1 MAATIPRG
9 SDHFFTTIY
18 EGNGKGQRVGKFV
31 PFTDD
36 GTIAKS
42 CIFNSGDGPVLSH
55 VLGGDGNKKKFTI
68 SAWVKPCKFT
78 GDYQAIVV
86 GGGTGNGTASSGLYF
101 NANMQI
107 YTYFFGADAL
117 ITNRT
122 FEDTSKFYH
131 IVLRVDTSD
140 STADDRIRMYVDG
153 TQITSFATRNNPSQD
168 AEETLFNV
176 NGKQFNMGKHTSG
189 NAYYYLDSYLAEV
202 NFADGQSYGPE
213 TFGLT
218 DTSTGRWIPKSLTG
232 ITYGTNGFRA
242 EFANSAG
249 QTIGDD
255 TSGQSNDF
263 TVTNVTT
270 SDITTD
276 SPTQNHATLEGTGGT
291 LTEGNLKLVT
301 GNSDFSHQ
309 NATLKPT
316 SGKYYAEFT
325 VDVASRAEV
334 GVASTLLL
342 PYGSNSTRLPEPPDG
357 SLAGYM
363 YYGYNGRVYYNSSNS
378 YDVTYATYTT
388 NDIIG
393 IALDLDNHTVQF
405 FKNNVSQGTLGLS
418 NGNYTF
424 VVGDGATGYNGGW
437 TANFG
442 QKSFTYTPPTDFV
455 ALQQDNLPTNDKGIP
470 DLVWFKNRDRT
481 KSHTLY
487 DSSRGKH
494 LAMFSTGNDAD
505 TTYTDGLQKFLKGG
519 CQIEDNL
526 HENQSGDSFV
536 AWNWVANN
544 GVTATNNDGE
554 STSIIQVN
562 DTAKFSIGTF
572 TSKVAEQT
580 IGHGLGVAPEFIIL
594 KRRDGT
600 QNWMVYHKQ
609 LDLTDSHYLH
619 LNASDAEQTG
629 SDFGNDVPTSTVF
642 HTNVTGTAGRTYV
655 FYAWAPVEGF
665 SKFGTYVGNGST
677 DGTFVYT
684 GFKPAWVL
692 MKRSNSTGNW
702 YLKDTTRDVNNRCE
716 KTLMPNQNNAEAAQT
731 YIDIYANGFKQRI
744 GNDAS
749 NLTGSTYMYFA
760 FAEHPFHGAD
770 GITVATAR

>member
-9 SDHFFTTIY
+9 SDYFFTTTY

-31 PFTDD
+31 PFTDN
-36 GTIAKS
+36 GTIANSVIMDKAS
-42 CIFNSGDGPVLSH
+42 SPRLSRTPSSAGNRKTWTLSLWVKRTLVGSPRHMILTQSNSGGTV
-55 VLGGDGNKKKFTI
+55 GDF
-68 SAWVKPCKFT
+68 
-78 GDYQAIVV
+78 
-86 GGGTGNGTASSGLYF
+86 LYF
-101 NANMQI
+101 NTDNTI
-107 YTYFFGADAL
+107 KFTDDDSGDYNL
-117 ITNRT
+117 VTNRT

-131 IVLRVDTSD
+131 ILLSVDTTQ
-140 STADDRIRMYVDG
+140 STAADRVKLYIDG
-153 TQITSFATRNNPSQD
+153 DQITSFSTSSYPAQDYTFQINNNSHPVN
-168 AEETLFNV
+168 LFSDY
-176 NGKQFNMGKHTSG
+176 GSSG
-189 NAYYYLDSYLAEV
+189 SEYSDGYIAEV
-202 NFADGQSYGPE
+202 NLVDGTALTPS

-218 DTSTGRWIPKSLTG
+218 DTSSGRWIPKTISGL
-232 ITYGTNGFRA
+232 TYGTNGFRL
-242 EFANSAG
+242 EFGTSSAL
-249 QTIGDD
+249 GDD
-255 TSGQSNDF
+255 TSGNTNDF
-263 TVTNVTT
+263 TATNLAST
-270 SDITTD
+270 DQTTD
-276 SPTQNHATLEGTGGT
+276 SPTQNHATFQGTGGT
-291 LTEGNLKLVT
+291 LSEGNLKLVT
-301 GNSDFSHQ
+301 GNSDFSHH

-325 VDVASRAEV
+325 CNSSSRPEV
-334 GVASTLLL
+334 GVAYSLGVL
-342 PYGSNSTRLPEPPDG
+342 PYGSNTTRLPAPPNG
-357 SLAGYM
+357 GLAGYM
-363 YYGYNGRVYYNSSNS
+363 YYGYNGQVYYNSSNS

-388 NDIIG
+388 NDVIG
-393 IALDLDNHTVQF
+393 IALDLDNLTVQF
-405 FKNNVSQGTLGLS
+405 FKNNTSQGTLGLP

-424 VVGDGATGYNGGW
+424 VAGDGATGYSGGW

-442 QKSFTYTPPTDFV
+442 QTSFTYTPPSGFS
-455 ALQQDNLPTNDKGIP
+455 ALQQDNLPTNDKNIP
-470 DLVWFKNRDRT
+470 DLLWIKNRDT
-481 KSHTLY
+481 TANHALI
-487 DSSRGKH
+487 DSSRGLVEFLYPDLTLYKI
-494 LAMFSTGNDAD
+494 DVV
-505 TTYTDGLQKFLKGG
+505 DGIQKTLKGG
-519 CQIEDNL
+519 FSMEDDTLINT
-526 HENQSGDSFV
+526 SGNSYV

-554 STSIIQVN
+554 TTSTIQVN
-562 DTAKFSIGTF
+562 DTAKFSMGTF

-594 KRRDGT
+594 KRRDGS

-716 KTLMPNQNNAEAAQT
+716 KTLMPNLTNAEAAQT
-731 YIDIYANGFKQRI
+731 YIDIYANGFKQKI
-744 GNDAS
+744 GNDSS
-749 NLTGSTYMYFA
+749 NMTGSTYMYFA

>member
-1 MAATIPRG
+1 MLLVIL
-9 SDHFFTTIY
+9 
-18 EGNGKGQRVGKFV
+18 
-31 PFTDD
+31 
-36 GTIAKS
+36 
-42 CIFNSGDGPVLSH
+42 IF
-55 VLGGDGNKKKFTI
+55 
-68 SAWVKPCKFT
+68 
-78 GDYQAIVV
+78 
-86 GGGTGNGTASSGLYF
+86 
-101 NANMQI
+101 
-107 YTYFFGADAL
+107 
-117 ITNRT
+117 
-122 FEDTSKFYH
+122 H
-131 IVLRVDTSD
+131 I
-140 STADDRIRMYVDG
+140 
-153 TQITSFATRNNPSQD
+153 
-168 AEETLFNV
+168 
-176 NGKQFNMGKHTSG
+176 
-189 NAYYYLDSYLAEV
+189 
-202 NFADGQSYGPE
+202 
-213 TFGLT
+213 
-218 DTSTGRWIPKSLTG
+218 
-232 ITYGTNGFRA
+232 
-242 EFANSAG
+242 
-249 QTIGDD
+249 
-255 TSGQSNDF
+255 
-263 TVTNVTT
+263 
-270 SDITTD
+270 
-276 SPTQNHATLEGTGGT
+276 
-291 LTEGNLKLVT
+291 
-301 GNSDFSHQ
+301 

-334 GVASTLLL
+334 GVAYSLGVL
-342 PYGSNSTRLPEPPDG
+342 PYGSNTTRLPEPPDG
-357 SLAGYM
+357 SLPGYM
-363 YYGYNGRVYYNSSNS
+363 YYGYNGRVYTSSSNS

-388 NDIIG
+388 NDVIG
-393 IALDLDNHTVQF
+393 IALDLDNLTVQF
-405 FKNNVSQGTLGLS
+405 FKNGASQGTLSLPNS
-418 NGNYTF
+418 NYTF

-442 QKSFTYTPPTDFV
+442 QKSFTHTPPSGFV
-455 ALQQDNLPTNDKGIP
+455 ALQQENLPTNDKGIP
-470 DLVWFKNRDRT
+470 DLVWFKNRDRV

-494 LAMFSTGNDAD
+494 LAMFSTGTDAD

-554 STSIIQVN
+554 TTSTIQVN

-580 IGHGLGVAPEFIIL
+580 IGHGLGVTPEFIIL

-642 HTNVTGTAGRTYV
+642 HTNVTGTAGRSYV

-744 GNDAS
+744 GNDSS
-749 NLTGSTYMYFA
+749 NMTGSTYMYFA